1 MRDEHRVCCVNCRI
15 RRRNCWF
22 CVGPYHRKD
31 VMWMA
36 IKVPDDH
43 KIYYAGK
50 ARQEE
55 LDEIDSCD
63 MCRIMPEL
71 EKTCYATAYCHRQ
84 MKMDLTD

>member
-1 MRDEHRVCCVNCRI
+1 MVT
-15 RRRNCWF
+15 
-22 CVGPYHRKD
+22 
-31 VMWMA
+31 
-36 IKVPDDH
+36 KVPDDR

-63 MCRIMPEL
+63 LCRIMPEL

-84 MKMDLTD
+84 MKMDLTE